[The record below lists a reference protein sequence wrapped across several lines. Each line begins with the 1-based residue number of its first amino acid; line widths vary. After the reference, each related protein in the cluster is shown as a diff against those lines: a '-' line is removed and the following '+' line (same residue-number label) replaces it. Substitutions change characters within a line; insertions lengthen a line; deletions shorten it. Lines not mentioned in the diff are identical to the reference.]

1 MLFAHVLR
9 HIVQTGRLTAI
20 DAHGREHVFS
30 GSPGTNLTIRFH
42 DPSLHWKLFFNP
54 GLYLG
59 EAYMDG
65 TFTVEDGTIFY
76 FLDFI
81 TANMDSNGEHPMM
94 TWVAVADTLFRRVQQ
109 YNPASRARKNVAH
122 HYDLNGRLYELFLDR
137 DRQYSCA
144 YFQTPQDSLDA
155 AQLNKKRHLAAKLM
169 IEPGMKV
176 LDIGCG
182 WGGLGI
188 YLAGELGAQV
198 TGLTLSTEQLGVAR
212 ERAAKAGLSDRVE
225 FHLRDYREQTGTF
238 DRIVSVGMFEHVGI
252 THFLEYFDTVR
263 NLLTEDGVALI
274 HTIGRSEVPRATN
287 PWIRKYIFPGGYV
300 PALSEVMRSV
310 EQTRLIT
317 TDVEILRLHY
327 AETLRHWRN
336 RFQKRRDDAEA
347 LYDERFCRMWEYY
360 LAASECSFRNMDS
373 VVFQIQLAKKRDVL
387 PLTRDYITEWEKRAN
402 RRQKAST
409 RDGAAA

>member
-1 MLFAHVLR
+1 MLFAHLLR
-9 HIVQTGRLTAI
+9 YLVRTGRLTVI
-20 DAHGREHVFS
+20 DARGKEHVFS
-30 GSPGTNLTIRFH
+30 GTPGASLTIRLR

-65 TFTVEDGTIFY
+65 TLAVEDGTIY
-76 FLDFI
+76 DFLEFA
-81 TANMDSNGEHPMM
+81 TANMEVAGAHPAME
-94 TWVAVADTLFRRVQQ
+94 WVTKADTLFRYLQQ
-109 YNPASRARKNVAH
+109 YNPVGRSRKNVAH

-144 YFQTPQDSLDA
+144 YFQSPEDDLDT

-182 WGGLGI
+182 WGGLGL
-188 YLAGELGAQV
+188 YLANELGAQI
-198 TGLTLSTEQLGVAR
+198 TGLTLSTEQLATAR
-212 ERAAKAGLSDRVE
+212 RRAEKAGLADRVD

-252 THFLEYFDTVR
+252 AHFVQYFETVR
-263 NLLTEDGVALI
+263 HLLADDGIALI

-300 PALSEVMRSV
+300 PALSEVMRGV

-317 TDVEILRLHY
+317 TDVEVLRLHY
-327 AETLRHWRN
+327 AETLKHWRH
-336 RFQKRRDDAEA
+336 RFQARRDDAKA
-347 LYDERFCRMWEYY
+347 IYDERFCRMWEYY
-360 LAASECSFRNMDS
+360 LAASECSFRHLDN
-373 VVFQIQLAKKRDVL
+373 VVFQIQLAKKRDAL

-402 RRQKAST
+402 RRQKATT